1 MANQHFQSGEL
12 RYKSRDFEGAILAF
26 TRAIEIEPTN
36 ADIYYQRGIS
46 YFHLNRK
53 SLALID
59 FNQAQEL
66 QPNNPFRY
74 SSRAYIKDACGDISG
89 AISDYERAIEL
100 DPEDAVS
107 HNNLGLL
114 QEKLGYMKKAKKS
127 FDLADELA
135 DKNEFFNIPKTKEA
149 DLKEEEESLE
159 SISKESAK
167 KNQSLFQVVKQVFT
181 DKNTFREF
189 LTFVRNGLK

>member
-12 RYKSRDFEGAILAF
+12 RYKSRDFAGAVIAF
-26 TRAIEIEPTN
+26 TQAIEIEPTN

-74 SSRAYIKDACGDISG
+74 SSRAYIKDACGDING
-89 AISDYERAIEL
+89 AIADYERAIEL
-100 DPEDAVS
+100 DSDDAVS

-114 QEKLGYMKKAKKS
+114 QEKLGYMNKAKKS
-127 FDLADELA
+127 FSAADELA
-135 DKNEFFNIPKTKEA
+135 EKQAFFNIPN
-149 DLKEEEESLE
+149 KEETTLQKLEPQIVKAAEEG
-159 SISKESAK
+159 K
-167 KNQSLFQVVKQVFT
+167 KQSFTQIIKQVFT
-181 DKNTFREF
+181 DKSTFREF